1 MLLTPVQARTLFE
14 YCVREK
20 FAVLAVNADSP
31 AALYDC
37 LTAARNLGAPI
48 MIETSQWQL
57 EGISFGA
64 GDPGRGLALYFAHLS
79 LLASS
84 EEFAHVP
91 VALHTDHI
99 RGPRTREILQQAVE
113 GYPFLAAAA
122 PAGATAAGNVTAG
135 PAVRLSPS
143 SISLDA
149 SKLTPE
155 ENIELMCS
163 LIETAKAC
171 GRPVTLE
178 MEAGLDSGYTTPE
191 EVEKLVMGVE
201 GRYPGYLALF
211 APGLGNRHGFSK
223 DGYPDFRPETVEANA
238 KLVRRLTGRPVG
250 IVLHGSSGLSEEQV
264 RRAVAHGLTKMNW
277 STDGL
282 ILRSAA
288 AREYYETHRKQLVP
302 GHGEFK
308 ETSMDNGVG
317 LFVSER
323 FVPRIESLIR
333 LLGGEGMAARFVSS
347 AGPGA

>member
-1 MLLTPVQARTLFE
+1 MLLTPPQARKLFE
-14 YCVREK
+14 YCVQEK

-57 EGISFGA
+57 EGISFGS

-79 LLASS
+79 ILASS
-84 EEFAHVP
+84 EEFEGVP

-99 RGPRTREILQQAVE
+99 RGPRTREILKQAVE
-113 GYPFLAAAA
+113 GYPFV
-122 PAGATAAGNVTAG
+122 AGALGAGDGIGGSPGHT
-135 PAVRLSPS
+135 VRLSPS

-163 LIETAKAC
+163 LIETSRAC

-178 MEAGLDSGYTTPE
+178 MEAGLDSGYTTPA
-191 EVEKLVMGVE
+191 EVETLVMGVE
-201 GRYPGYLALF
+201 RRHPGYLALF
-211 APGLGNRHGFSK
+211 APGLGNRHGYSK
-223 DGYPDFRPETVEANA
+223 EGYPDFRPETVQANA
-238 KLVRRLTGRPVG
+238 ELVRRLTGRPIG
-250 IVLHGSSGLSEEQV
+250 IVLHGSSGLSEGQV
-264 RRAVAHGLTKMNW
+264 SQAVAHGLTKMNW

-288 AREYYETHRKQLVP
+288 AREYYEARREQLVP
-302 GHGEFK
+302 GHGVFK
-308 ETSMDNGVG
+308 ETAMDNGVG
-317 LFVSER
+317 RYVSAR
-323 FVPRIESLIR
+323 FVPKIESLIR
-333 LLGGEGMAARFVSS
+333 VLNGEGKAAGF
-347 AGPGA
+347 AGLL

>member
-1 MLLTPVQARTLFE
+1 MLLTPPQARKLFE
-14 YCVREK
+14 YCVRER

-37 LTAARNLGAPI
+37 LSAARSLGAPI

-84 EEFAHVP
+84 EEFAEVP

-99 RGPRTREILQQAVE
+99 RGPRTREILTQAVE
-113 GYPFLAAAA
+113 GYPFA
-122 PAGATAAGNVTAG
+122 AGAADPGASGPGAGTGQV
-135 PAVRLSPS
+135 VRLSPS

-155 ENIELMCS
+155 ENIELMCA
-163 LIETAKAC
+163 LIETSKAC

-178 MEAGLDSGYTTPE
+178 MEAGLDSGYTTPA
-191 EVEKLVMGVE
+191 EVEALVMGVE
-201 GRYPGYLALF
+201 SRHPGYLALF
-211 APGLGNRHGFSK
+211 APGLGNRHGYSK
-223 DGYPDFRPETVEANA
+223 EGYPDFRPETVQANA
-238 KLVRRLTGRPVG
+238 ELVRRLTGRPIG
-250 IVLHGSSGLSEEQV
+250 IVLHGSSGLSDDQV
-264 RRAVAHGLTKMNW
+264 RQAVAHGLTKMNW

-282 ILRSAA
+282 ILRSGA
-288 AREYYETHRKQLVP
+288 AREYYEKRREQLVP

-308 ETSMDNGVG
+308 ETAMDNGVG
-317 LFVSER
+317 RYVSGR
-323 FVPRIESLIR
+323 FVPKLESLIR
-333 LLGGEGMAARFVSS
+333 LLNGEGKAPGFVR
-347 AGPGA
+347 AL